1 METEMVAAQY
11 LLNNAIAARR
21 NQRAAAS
28 QDQAVDPAI
37 EALFAANVLGIVLF
51 LVMFAALLVANV

>member
-1 METEMVAAQY
+1 MVAAQY